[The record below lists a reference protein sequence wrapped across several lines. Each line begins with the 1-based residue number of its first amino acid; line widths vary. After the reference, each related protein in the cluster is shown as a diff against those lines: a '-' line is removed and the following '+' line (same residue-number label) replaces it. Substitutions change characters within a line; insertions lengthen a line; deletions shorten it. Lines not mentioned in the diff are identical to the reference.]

1 VNAVAPGSVDTPLMQ
16 FAFSQAA
23 DPAALLAEVN
33 AMHPLGRMAK
43 PREVAEVVAF
53 LASDRASFVTG
64 AVYVVDGG
72 LTVPLGGGSGGR
84 RPD

>member
-1 VNAVAPGSVDTPLMQ
+1 
-16 FAFSQAA
+16 
-23 DPAALLAEVN
+23 
-33 AMHPLGRMAK
+33 MHPLGRMAT

-72 LTVPLGGGSGGR
+72 LTVPVGGGSGGGAA
-84 RPD
+84 PPE